1 MIRTDYTKT
10 FSINNSSATY
20 MREIVLPMGREIFSY
35 IDSIIRQELK
45 LKRRDSFGNHETYTT
60 FFNEGEGFSH
70 PEFYSSVLGG
80 RDFIGWYGFDNND
93 NDILILKVSS
103 GGYND
108 SGYIYPSE
116 WDNDSPNTNDIY
128 GFHISLFFT
137 RTLLEDGLT
146 GGNSVATREKQK
158 ASTDILDVE
167 NRIFHTGLIKK
178 CGIHKTFLINPI
190 QKDSLFSTTITLQN
204 IKNGSSSF
212 LTFNNSK
219 FAIPRLGVATVNGLE
234 IKKTFLHYPPVKMPN
249 SSDYWIYLDDRDYI
263 GDVLP
268 LDICILDSGDY
279 RFGNTDLLKDRE
291 FKNLGNKIPT
301 MPIFVGTTDV
311 EQPTELDFSKPVD
324 GFYQINKNFKDEVY
338 SQYILNNTSFTN
350 LGNNFLMKD

>member
-10 FSINNSSATY
+10 FSINNPSATY

-45 LKRRDSFGNHETYTT
+45 LKRRDSFGNHESYTT
-60 FFNEGEGFSH
+60 FFNEGDYWGRTYNRTIF
-70 PEFYSSVLGG
+70 G
-80 RDFIGWYGFDNND
+80 RDFIGWYSFDNND
-93 NDILILKVSS
+93 NDILILKVSC
-103 GGYND
+103 GGYSSD
-108 SGYIYPSE
+108 GYFSPE
-116 WDNDSPNTNDIY
+116 WDTHSLNTNAVF
-128 GFHISLFFT
+128 GFHVSLFFT
-137 RTLLEDGLT
+137 RTLLEDGKT
-146 GGNSVATREKQK
+146 GPNFSNNRSEKQTNP
-158 ASTDILDVE
+158 TDILSME
-167 NRIFHTGLIKK
+167 NNIFHTGLIKK
-178 CGIHKTFLINPI
+178 CGIHKTFLIEPI
-190 QKDSLFSTTITLQN
+190 QKGSLFSTTITLQN

-219 FAIPRLGVATVNGLE
+219 FAIPRLGIATINGLV
-234 IKKTFLHYPPVKMPN
+234 KKKAFLHYITPTNTNWV
-249 SSDYWIYLDDRDYI
+249 YLDDRDYI

-291 FKNLGNKIPT
+291 FKNLGNKVPT
-301 MPIFVGTTDV
+301 MPIFVGTTDA

>member
-10 FSINNSSATY
+10 FSINNPSATY

-60 FFNEGEGFSH
+60 FFNEGDSFGVI
-70 PEFYSSVLGG
+70 YYGGTIYG
-80 RDFIGWYGFDNND
+80 RDFIGWYSFDNND
-93 NDILILKVSS
+93 NDILILKVSC
-103 GGYND
+103 GGYN
-108 SGYIYPSE
+108 SEGYFYSR
-116 WDNDSPNTNDIY
+116 WDTEPLNTNDVF
-128 GFHISLFFT
+128 GFHVSLFFT
-137 RTLLEDGLT
+137 RTLLEDGKT
-146 GGNSVATREKQK
+146 GRNISYHTGEKQ
-158 ASTDILDVE
+158 TNPTNILSME
-167 NRIFHTGLIKK
+167 NNIFHTGLIKK
-178 CGIHKTFLINPI
+178 CGIHKTFLIEPI
-190 QKDSLFSTTITLQN
+190 QKGSLFSTTITLQN

-219 FAIPRLGVATVNGLE
+219 FAIPRLGVATINGL
-234 IKKTFLHYPPVKMPN
+234 IKRKTFLHYITPTDT
-249 SSDYWIYLDDRDYI
+249 SWIYLDDRDYI

-268 LDICILDSGDY
+268 LDICILDGGDY

-291 FKNLGNKIPT
+291 FKNLGNKVPT
-301 MPIFVGTTDV
+301 MPIFVGTTDA

>member
-10 FSINNSSATY
+10 FSINNPSATY
-20 MREIVLPMGREIFSY
+20 MHEIVLPMGREIFSY

-45 LKRRDSFGNHETYTT
+45 LKRRDSFGNHESYTT
-60 FFNEGEGFSH
+60 FFEEGYPGYDRL
-70 PEFYSSVLGG
+70 YSGAVGG
-80 RDFIGWYGFDNND
+80 RDFIGWYGFDNSD

-103 GGYND
+103 GGYD
-108 SGYIYPSE
+108 SQGYYRWE
-116 WDNDSPNTNDIY
+116 WNNAPLNTNYIF

-137 RTLLEDGLT
+137 RTLLEDGKT
-146 GGNSVATREKQK
+146 GPNLSYNRDEKQ
-158 ASTDILDVE
+158 TNPTNILSME
-167 NRIFHTGLIKK
+167 NNIFHTGLIKK
-178 CGIHKTFLINPI
+178 CGIHKTFLISPI
-190 QKDSLFSTTITLQN
+190 QNSSLFSTTITLQN

-219 FAIPRLGVATVNGLE
+219 FAIPRLGVATINGLV
-234 IKKTFLHYPPVKMPN
+234 KKKAFLHYITPTN
-249 SSDYWIYLDDRDYI
+249 TNWIYLDDRDYI

-279 RFGNTDLLKDRE
+279 RFGNTNLLKDRE
-291 FKNLGNKIPT
+291 FKNLGNKVPT
-301 MPIFVGTTDV
+301 MPIFVGTTDA

>member
-10 FSINNSSATY
+10 FTINNPSATY
-20 MREIVLPMGREIFSY
+20 MNEIVLPMGREIFSY

-45 LKRRDSFGNHETYTT
+45 LKRRDSFGNHESYTT
-60 FFNEGEGFSH
+60 FFDDDFDPSGE
-70 PEFYSSVLGG
+70 YYTSSSTIGG
-80 RDFIGWYGFDNND
+80 RDFIGWYAFDNSD
-93 NDILILKVSS
+93 NDILILKVSLGQKYS
-103 GGYND
+103 SNLFPKNIESQTITTD
-108 SGYIYPSE
+108 KIF
-116 WDNDSPNTNDIY
+116 
-128 GFHISLFFT
+128 GFHISLFYS
-137 RTLLEDGLT
+137 RTLLEDGINGKSEGYTYTETDSSST
-146 GGNSVATREKQK
+146 GQLQIEQN
-158 ASTDILDVE
+158 
-167 NRIFHTGLIKK
+167 IFHTGLIKK
-178 CGIHKTFLINPI
+178 CGIYKEFFIEPV
-190 QKDSLFSTTITLQN
+190 QKGSLFSTTITLQN

-219 FAIPRLGVATVNGLE
+219 FAMPRLGVATLNGLE
-234 IKKTFLHYPPVKMPN
+234 KKKAFLHYPPINFVGGK
-249 SSDYWIYLDDRDYI
+249 YWIYLDDRDYI

-268 LDICILDSGDY
+268 LDICILNNGNY
-279 RFGNTDLLKDRE
+279 KFGNADLLKDRE

-301 MPIFVGTTDV
+301 MPIFIGTTDV